1 MSSDEAINSIRIKT
15 GSLRR
20 LFKERAMYADEV
32 VAGQRKVASMREAN
46 AERYDVAQQVRV
58 RAPARIVTGT
68 QSSHSQLEVH
78 AQTRLERAS
87 TDDLS
92 CLSRAGKRFKGE
104 RDDGAGQRDAIRG
117 CLQFISGDERTFCAR
132 WSS

>member
-1 MSSDEAINSIRIKT
+1 MSSDDAINSIRIKT

-58 RAPARIVTGT
+58 QAPARIVVGT
-68 QSSHSQLEVH
+68 RNSHSRLEIH

-92 CLSRAGKRFKGE
+92 CCPA
-104 RDDGAGQRDAIRG
+104 
-117 CLQFISGDERTFCAR
+117 
-132 WSS
+132 

>member
-1 MSSDEAINSIRIKT
+1 
-15 GSLRR
+15 
-20 LFKERAMYADEV
+20 MYADEV

-58 RAPARIVTGT
+58 RATARVVTVM
-68 QSSHSQLEVH
+68 QSSHSQLEVQ

-92 CLSRAGKRFKGE
+92 CLS
-104 RDDGAGQRDAIRG
+104 
-117 CLQFISGDERTFCAR
+117 
-132 WSS
+132 

>member
-58 RAPARIVTGT
+58 RATARVVTVM
-68 QSSHSQLEVH
+68 QSSHSQLEVQ

-92 CLSRAGKRFKGE
+92 CLS
-104 RDDGAGQRDAIRG
+104 
-117 CLQFISGDERTFCAR
+117 
-132 WSS
+132 

>member
-68 QSSHSQLEVH
+68 RSSHSQLEVH

-92 CLSRAGKRFKGE
+92 CCPA
-104 RDDGAGQRDAIRG
+104 
-117 CLQFISGDERTFCAR
+117 
-132 WSS
+132 